1 MTDTSKTALLL
12 ADRAQ
17 CKAETIVL
25 GLVLVAIQ
33 HREWKDP
40 DRLTRHLVPVLIGVK
55 MMTAKVR
62 LGLRTSK

>member
-40 DRLTRHLVPVLIGVK
+40 DRLTRHLVPVPIGVK